1 MYENTVKTESSA
13 LQTIIGNEIIPRCYE
28 FLRLVEP
35 ESRSSK
41 INKRSGKFIEY
52 FEELIER

>member
-52 FEELIER
+52 FE